1 MKWHASSVSRYSC
14 SARSNEPCYLQNAFS
29 NWHKI
34 VIAWA
39 IAHYHR
45 MYRFVK
51 KTISAL
57 VLLGL
62 FVSHAASAQT
72 QECSA
77 EALMTANQEVQIQM
91 AQFAEQRMSSD
102 AQNSDAMAEMESILQ
117 NAGVNNT
124 IAKHADELEMMEPGS
139 NHQPSQALCDDMY
152 AMNDRLSAELKQRQ

>member
-1 MKWHASSVSRYSC
+1 M
-14 SARSNEPCYLQNAFS
+14 
-29 NWHKI
+29 
-34 VIAWA
+34 
-39 IAHYHR
+39 
-45 MYRFVK
+45 K

-91 AQFAEQRMSSD
+91 AQFAEQRMPSD
-102 AQNSDAMAEMESILQ
+102 AQNNDVMAEMESILQ
-117 NAGVNNT
+117 NAGVNST
-124 IAKHADELEMMEPGS
+124 ITKHADELEMMEPGS

-152 AMNDRLSAELKQRQ
+152 AMNDRLIAELQQRQ